1 MSNKQLNVDNID
13 RIDQLNYEPLERKYI
28 KVQILGAIFFYII
41 LMALPWLILLADDFS
56 HRTILLVV
64 LEFLTLIIGVIHI
77 SLLPKA
83 FTYKGFAI
91 REHDITYR
99 SGIFFPSVVTIPFCK
114 IQQVS
119 IQQNPISR
127 IFNLYS
133 VDVVNG
139 AQMLAETSIPG
150 LTEKKANEIKAL
162 LTERVKMDK

>member
-1 MSNKQLNVDNID
+1 MSNKQLNVDDID
-13 RIDQLNYEPLERKYI
+13 CVDQLNYEPLERKYI
-28 KVQILGAIFFYII
+28 KVQIIGAIFIYI
-41 LMALPWLILLADDFS
+41 LLLALPWFILLANEFN
-56 HRTILLVV
+56 HRTTLLVV
-64 LEFLTLIIGVIHI
+64 MESVILIVGVINLC
-77 SLLPKA
+77 LLPKA
-83 FTYKGFAI
+83 YAYKGFAI

-119 IQQNPISR
+119 IQQSPISR

-150 LTEKKANEIKAL
+150 LTEKKANEIKTL
-162 LTERVKMDK
+162 LTERIKMDK